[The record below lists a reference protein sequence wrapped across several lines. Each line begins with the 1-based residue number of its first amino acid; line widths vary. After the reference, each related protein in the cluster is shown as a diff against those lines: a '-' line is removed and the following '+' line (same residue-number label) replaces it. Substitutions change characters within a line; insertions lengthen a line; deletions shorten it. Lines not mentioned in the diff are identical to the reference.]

1 MSLTITLSP
10 DVEAALAERARDQG
24 LTSDQCAADIVS
36 QTVLPTP
43 LGLTPDKPRPKQ
55 GTPEWMDEFNAWM
68 ADIERRPAI
77 THFVD
82 DSRDSIYGGPDDRGE
97 R

>member
-10 DVEAALAERARDQG
+10 DAEAALTERAREQG
-24 LTSDQCAADIVS
+24 LTADQYAADIVS
-36 QTVLPTP
+36 QTVLPKP
-43 LGLTPDKPRPKQ
+43 FDPTPDKPRPKQ

-68 ADIERRPAI
+68 AEIERQPAM

-82 DSRDSIYGGPDDRGE
+82 DSRDSVYGGPDDRGE